1 MTNEMK
7 LQNGVLTM
15 GALDEVSG
23 GTVSELEDL
32 TRDHLI
38 RMFREQTE
46 SLPIKL
52 KVFSKK
58 I

>member
-32 TRDHLI
+32 TKAI
-38 RMFREQTE
+38 VSNS
-46 SLPIKL
+46 SL
-52 KVFSKK
+52 KK
-58 I
+58 